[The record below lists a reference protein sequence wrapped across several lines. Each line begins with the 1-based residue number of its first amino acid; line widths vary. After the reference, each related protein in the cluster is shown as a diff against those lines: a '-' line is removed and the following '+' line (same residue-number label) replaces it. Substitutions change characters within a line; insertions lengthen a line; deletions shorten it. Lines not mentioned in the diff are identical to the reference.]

1 MKALLTYL
9 SISVL
14 LSSFA
19 QNVPNGG
26 FEIWET
32 EDFYAVDSWVS
43 YGKPLRSSDTKHGK
57 YRITLEN
64 FEHEYV
70 PRSIYKT
77 ELVGETITA
86 GSLNPGLTTINTSLL
101 SKGLYF
107 INTTNTNQQCQQKI
121 IKQ

>member
-1 MKALLTYL
+1 MKTLLTYL
-9 SISVL
+9 STTVL

-32 EDFYAVDSWVS
+32 EDSYAVDSWVS
-43 YGKPLRSSDTKHGK
+43 YGKPGRTADAKSGMYAL
-57 YRITLEN
+57 TLEN
-64 FEHEYV
+64 FKDDYI
-70 PRSIYKT
+70 PSPIYIT
-77 ELVGETITA
+77 ELVKETVNA

-101 SKGLYF
+101 PKGIYF
-107 INTTNTNQQCQQKI
+107 KTTNNSNEQWQQKI